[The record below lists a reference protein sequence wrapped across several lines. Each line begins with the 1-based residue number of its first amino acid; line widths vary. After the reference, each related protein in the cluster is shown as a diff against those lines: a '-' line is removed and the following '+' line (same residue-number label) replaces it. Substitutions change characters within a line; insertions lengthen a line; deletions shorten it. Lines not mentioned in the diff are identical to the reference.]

1 MVRVISKILSILVI
15 ISGIG
20 FTGYNIIQNSLTVMP
35 LNKIPTD
42 YVETNYVGL
51 EDNMGKTT
59 INGIGNIYVNMISEG
74 FYVQQEAIAGDSID
88 VVFTNGEEVRRYNY
102 DKNTQILTYLFN
114 PYERTVDGGSY
125 ITGRDV

>member
-1 MVRVISKILSILVI
+1 MVRVISKILSILI
-15 ISGIG
+15 ILSGIG